1 MWALARAVV
10 RSSSSSSSFLT
21 MPYTSTRTTR
31 CTQSRRE
38 TMLLQFPPY
47 PWNRTI
53 TIHRCARNLASS
65 PPRSTTTTAT
75 ATATT
80 KATTPTVTRKST
92 TTAAAVGFATVVT
105 SVMAMA
111 ALAWPESDTIGTDA
125 STTRVG
131 ITIPT
136 ATSTATATPD
146 NVRLQF
152 QLPLRLGSNDAPA
165 NVHTSNL
172 HEEGRSVDSDLD
184 SNSNLDSSSPYSFP
198 FYDLLLQQLEVVIY
212 VEGRNAAT
220 ITSDSGRNKPSGLVG
235 LACLHCIG
243 VGGATLRTLPPDA
256 SIFPQDRRSLARDV
270 STKMYHHVSN
280 CHNFPGPIRE
290 HLRELRR
297 EHNNNTKQQERER
310 ERAQAKVKHTA
321 NQPSRSSTTPRKH
334 PFVSQEERLFFK
346 DLWYQMGH
354 K

>member
-10 RSSSSSSSFLT
+10 RSSSSSFLT

-75 ATATT
+75 TTT

-184 SNSNLDSSSPYSFP
+184 SNLDSSSPYSFP

-310 ERAQAKVKHTA
+310 AQAKVKHTA